1 MEKGTE
7 ESRVQAARVALG
19 PHDVDTMEVQSK
31 VDPALKG
38 MVTLSLPDGRDLM
51 KIAIIQAKMREGV
64 PYEEFDPL
72 SRMTCTMLSTLAV
85 VVRSA
90 PDWWYHSDGK
100 GGPRIAAP
108 ERIKDLDL
116 LWEIYGRFVA
126 LRDNFPADEG
136 ADPGHRE
143 PAG

>member
-1 MEKGTE
+1 MGTE
-7 ESRVQAARVALG
+7 DLTVQAARVALG
-19 PHDVDTMEVQSK
+19 PNHLESVEVQSK
-31 VDPALKG
+31 LDPALKG
-38 MVTLSLPDGRDLM
+38 TVTLSLPDGRDLM
-51 KIAIIQAKMREGV
+51 KIAVIQARMREGV
-64 PYEEFDPL
+64 PYEELDPL

-126 LRDNFPADEG
+126 IRDTFPGDEG
-136 ADPGHRE
+136 ADSGHRE
-143 PAG
+143 SAG